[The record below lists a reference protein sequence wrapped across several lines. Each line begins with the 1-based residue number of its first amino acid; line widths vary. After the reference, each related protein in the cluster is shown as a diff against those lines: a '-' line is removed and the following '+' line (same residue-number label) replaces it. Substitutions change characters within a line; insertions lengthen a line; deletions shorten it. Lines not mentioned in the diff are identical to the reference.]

1 MIGSRRVAS
10 NATGAATLL
19 LRTVPHTTVDG
30 AAVDTCG
37 LQPVTPAVT
46 ADVATTAARALMLEF
61 QRHLIPVRRG
71 AEHSGSAFY
80 PRSSYSSPSSSQA
93 PRSVGVVG
101 GSMVGVADRVRR
113 PARPLT
119 RWPRAGQFRA
129 EEDRAPRCSLS
140 VLSDK

>member
-10 NATGAATLL
+10 NTTGAATLL

-46 ADVATTAARALMLEF
+46 ADVATTAARALMLDF

-71 AEHSGSAFY
+71 AEHSGFRLLSPVVLFFSVILAGAKVRGSGRRVNCR
-80 PRSSYSSPSSSQA
+80 RS
-93 PRSVGVVG
+93 RSR
-101 GSMVGVADRVRR
+101 AT
-113 PARPLT
+113 ARNG
-119 RWPRAGQFRA
+119 RH
-129 EEDRAPRCSLS
+129 
-140 VLSDK
+140 